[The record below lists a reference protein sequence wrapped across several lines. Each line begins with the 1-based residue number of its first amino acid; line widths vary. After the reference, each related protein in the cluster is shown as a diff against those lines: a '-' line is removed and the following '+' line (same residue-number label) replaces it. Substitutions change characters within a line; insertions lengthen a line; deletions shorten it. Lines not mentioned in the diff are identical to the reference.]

1 MSNDNLFHYHDGD
14 VYIYVLNKL
23 RKRGVNLDDICA
35 KAIAEQKKHGV
46 ETSMADARK
55 YLINLLH
62 KREVMNVILTGV
74 YLDEQ
79 AEKGLIDGPLQ
90 DIIES
95 DAPSFGL
102 DESFAFVITS
112 LFGSIAGTNFGAL
125 DVNKTG
131 KAKELDNSE
140 GHVNTFLDDIFSALV
155 ASLEAKLAH
164 EDF

>member
-1 MSNDNLFHYHDGD
+1 MSNDKSFHYHDGES
-14 VYIYVLNKL
+14 YIFVLNKL
-23 RKRGVNLDDICA
+23 KQRGVSLDDICA
-35 KAIAEQKKHGV
+35 KAIEEQKKHGV
-46 ETSMADARK
+46 ESSESEARK

-62 KREVMNVILTGV
+62 KREIMNVIMVGI

-90 DIIES
+90 DIIAS

-131 KAKELDNSE
+131 KAKELDNSK
-140 GHVNTFLDDIFSALV
+140 GRVNTFLDDIFSALV

>member
-1 MSNDNLFHYHDGD
+1 MANKQSFHYNDGEA
-14 VYIYVLNKL
+14 YIFVLKKL
-23 RKRGVNLDDICA
+23 KQRGIDLEDICE
-35 KAIAEQKKHGV
+35 KAIEEQKKHGV
-46 ETSMADARK
+46 ESSLADTRK

-62 KREVMNVILTGV
+62 KREIMNVIMTGI

-79 AEKGLIDGPLQ
+79 AEKGLIEGPLQ
-90 DIIES
+90 DIIAS
-95 DAPSFGL
+95 DASAFGL

-112 LFGSIAGTNFGAL
+112 LFGSIAGTNFGSL

-131 KAKELDNSE
+131 VAKKLDNSE

-155 ASLEAKLAH
+155 ASLEAKMAH

>member
-1 MSNDNLFHYHDGD
+1 MANKKSFHYNDGKT
-14 VYIYVLNKL
+14 YIFVIKKL
-23 RKRGVNLDDICA
+23 KQRGINLEDICE
-35 KAIAEQKKHGV
+35 KAIEEQKKHGV
-46 ETSMADARK
+46 ESSMADTRK

-62 KREVMNVILTGV
+62 KREIMNVIMTGI

-79 AEKGLIDGPLQ
+79 AEKGVIEGPLQ
-90 DIIES
+90 DIIAS
-95 DAPSFGL
+95 DAPAFGL

-112 LFGSIAGTNFGAL
+112 LFGSIAGTNFGSL

-131 KAKELDNSE
+131 VAKRLDNSE

-155 ASLEAKLAH
+155 ASLEAKMAH

>member
-1 MSNDNLFHYHDGD
+1 MSNKQTFHYEDGEA
-14 VYIYVLNKL
+14 YIFTVKKL
-23 RKRGVNLDDICA
+23 KQRGIDLEDICK
-35 KAIAEQKKHGV
+35 KAIEEQKKHGV
-46 ETSMADARK
+46 ETSLADARR

-62 KREVMNVILTGV
+62 KREIMNVIMVGI

-79 AEKGLIDGPLQ
+79 AEKGLLDGPLQ

-131 KAKELDNSE
+131 VAKELDNSN
-140 GHVNTFLDDIFSALV
+140 GRVNTFLDDIFSALV
-155 ASLEAKLAH
+155 ASLEAKIAH

>member
-1 MSNDNLFHYHDGD
+1 MSNKSTYHYHDGD
-14 VYIYVLNKL
+14 AYIFVLNKL
-23 RKRGVNLDDICA
+23 KQRGVALEDICQ
-35 KAIAEQKKHGV
+35 KAIEEQKKHGV

-62 KREVMNVILTGV
+62 KREIMNVIMVGI

-90 DIIES
+90 DIIGS

-155 ASLEAKLAH
+155 ASLEAKMAH
-164 EDF
+164 EGF

>member
-1 MSNDNLFHYHDGD
+1 MSNKPTYHYSDGEA
-14 VYIYVLNKL
+14 YIFVLNKL
-23 RKRGVNLDDICA
+23 EQRGINLEDICA
-35 KAIAEQKKHGV
+35 KAIEEQSKHGV
-46 ETSMADARK
+46 KSSMADARK

-62 KREVMNVILTGV
+62 KREIMNVIMTGI

-90 DIIES
+90 EIIAS
-95 DAPSFGL
+95 DAPSLGL

-112 LFGSIAGTNFGAL
+112 LFGSIACTNFGSL

-131 KAKELDNSE
+131 VAKRLDNSN

-155 ASLEAKLAH
+155 AALEAKLAH
-164 EDF
+164 EEF

>member
-1 MSNDNLFHYHDGD
+1 MSNKPNYHYNDGE
-14 VYIYVLNKL
+14 VYIFVLNKL
-23 RKRGVNLDDICA
+23 KKRGIDLGDICQ
-35 KAIAEQKKHGV
+35 KAIEEQKKHGV
-46 ETSMADARK
+46 ESSMADARR

-62 KREVMNVILTGV
+62 KREIMNVILTGI

-90 DIIES
+90 DVIES

-112 LFGSIAGTNFGAL
+112 LFGSIASTNFGAL

-131 KAKELDNSE
+131 KAKELDNSK

-155 ASLEAKLAH
+155 SSLEAKMAH
-164 EDF
+164 ESF

>member
-1 MSNDNLFHYHDGD
+1 MSNKQTFHYNDGEA
-14 VYIYVLNKL
+14 YVFILKKL
-23 RKRGVNLDDICA
+23 KQRGIDLEDICA
-35 KAIAEQKKHGV
+35 KAIEEQKKHGV
-46 ETSMADARK
+46 EVSMSDARK

-62 KREVMNVILTGV
+62 KREIMNVIMVGI

-79 AEKGLIDGPLQ
+79 AEKGLLEGPLQ
-90 DIIES
+90 DIVAS
-95 DAPSFGL
+95 DAPAFGL

-112 LFGSIAGTNFGAL
+112 LFGSIAGTNFGSL

-131 KAKELDNSE
+131 VAKKLDISE

-155 ASLEAKLAH
+155 ASLEAKMAH

>member
-1 MSNDNLFHYHDGD
+1 MSDKNNFHYRDEE
-14 VYIYVLNKL
+14 VYIFTIKKL
-23 RKRGVNLDDICA
+23 KQRGVSLEDICE
-35 KAIAEQKKHGV
+35 KAIEEQKKHGV
-46 ETSMADARK
+46 DSSLADARK

-62 KREVMNVILTGV
+62 KREIMNVIITGI

-90 DIIES
+90 DIVAS

-112 LFGSIAGTNFGAL
+112 LFGSIAGTNFGSL

-131 KAKELDNSE
+131 VAKELDNSE

-155 ASLEAKLAH
+155 ASLEAKIAH
-164 EDF
+164 EGF

>member
-1 MSNDNLFHYHDGD
+1 MSNNPSFHYHDGES
-14 VYIYVLNKL
+14 YIFVLNKL
-23 RKRGVNLDDICA
+23 KQRGVSLEDICA
-35 KAIAEQKKHGV
+35 KAIEEQKKHGV
-46 ETSMADARK
+46 ESSMAEARK

-62 KREVMNVILTGV
+62 KREVMNVIMVGI

-90 DIIES
+90 DVIKS

-131 KAKELDNSE
+131 KAKELDSSK
-140 GHVNTFLDDIFSALV
+140 GRVNTFLDDIFSALV
-155 ASLEAKLAH
+155 ASLEARMAH
-164 EDF
+164 ESF

>member
-1 MSNDNLFHYHDGD
+1 MSNKQTFHYEDGEA
-14 VYIYVLNKL
+14 YIFTLKKL
-23 RKRGVNLDDICA
+23 KQRGIALEDICA
-35 KAIAEQKKHGV
+35 KAIEEQKKHGV
-46 ETSMADARK
+46 ENSITDARRH
-55 YLINLLH
+55 LINLLH
-62 KREVMNVILTGV
+62 KREIMNVIMVGI

-90 DIIES
+90 EIIAS
-95 DAPSFGL
+95 DAPSLGL
-102 DESFAFVITS
+102 DESFAFIITS

-164 EDF
+164 ENF

>member
-1 MSNDNLFHYHDGD
+1 MSNNKSYHYEDGEA
-14 VYIYVLNKL
+14 YIFTIKKL
-23 RKRGVNLDDICA
+23 KQRGVSLEDICK
-35 KAIAEQKKHGV
+35 KAIEEQKKHGV
-46 ETSMADARK
+46 EASFGDTRR

-62 KREVMNVILTGV
+62 KREIMNVIMVGI

-79 AEKGLIDGPLQ
+79 AEKGLIEGPLQ
-90 DIIES
+90 DIIAS

-112 LFGSIAGTNFGAL
+112 LFGSIAGTNFGFL

-131 KAKELDNSE
+131 IAKQLDNSE
-140 GHVNTFLDDIFSALV
+140 GRVNTFLDDIFSALV
-155 ASLEAKLAH
+155 ASLEAKMAH

>member
-1 MSNDNLFHYHDGD
+1 MSNKPTYHYRDGEA
-14 VYIYVLNKL
+14 YVFTVKKL
-23 RKRGVNLDDICA
+23 KQRGIDLEDICK
-35 KAIAEQKKHGV
+35 KAIEEQKKHGV
-46 ETSMADARK
+46 ESSMGEVRK

-62 KREVMNVILTGV
+62 KREIMNVIMTGI

-79 AEKGLIDGPLQ
+79 AEKGLIEGPLQ
-90 DIIES
+90 DIVAS

-102 DESFAFVITS
+102 DENLAFVITS

-155 ASLEAKLAH
+155 ASLEAKMAH

>member
-1 MSNDNLFHYHDGD
+1 MNKQSYHYNDGEA
-14 VYIYVLNKL
+14 YVFTIKKL
-23 RKRGVNLDDICA
+23 KQRGIDLEDICT
-35 KAIAEQKKHGV
+35 KAIEEQKKHGV
-46 ETSMADARK
+46 ETSKADVRK

-62 KREVMNVILTGV
+62 KREVMNVIMVGI

-90 DIIES
+90 KIIES

-112 LFGSIAGTNFGAL
+112 LFGSIAGTNFGSL

-131 KAKELDNSE
+131 VAKELDNSE

-155 ASLEAKLAH
+155 ASLEAKMAH
-164 EDF
+164 EGF

>member
-1 MSNDNLFHYHDGD
+1 MSNKPTYHYNDGEA
-14 VYIYVLNKL
+14 YIFVIKKL
-23 RKRGVNLDDICA
+23 KQRGIDLEDICT
-35 KAIAEQKKHGV
+35 KAIEEQKKHGV
-46 ETSMADARK
+46 ESSMAEARK

-62 KREVMNVILTGV
+62 KREIMNVIMTGI

-95 DAPSFGL
+95 DAPAFGL
-102 DESFAFVITS
+102 DESFAFTITS
-112 LFGSIAGTNFGAL
+112 LFGSIASTNFGSL

-131 KAKELDNSE
+131 VAKELDNSD
-140 GHVNTFLDDIFSALV
+140 GRVNTFLDDIFSALV
-155 ASLEAKLAH
+155 ASLEAKMAH

>member
-1 MSNDNLFHYHDGD
+1 MSNDKSYHYNDGEA
-14 VYIYVLNKL
+14 YIFVIKKL
-23 RKRGVNLDDICA
+23 KQRGIDLKDICA
-35 KAIAEQKKHGV
+35 KAIEEQKKHGV

-62 KREVMNVILTGV
+62 KREIMNVIMTGI

-79 AEKGLIDGPLQ
+79 AEKGLIEGPLQ
-90 DIIES
+90 DIVAS

-112 LFGSIAGTNFGAL
+112 LFGSIAGSNFGAL

-155 ASLEAKLAH
+155 ASLEAKMAH
-164 EDF
+164 EEF

>member
-1 MSNDNLFHYHDGD
+1 MSNKQNFHYHDGD
-14 VYIYVLNKL
+14 AYVFTLKKL
-23 RKRGVNLDDICA
+23 KQRGVNLDDICV
-35 KAIAEQKKHGV
+35 KAIEEQKKHGV
-46 ETSMADARK
+46 VSNMADARK
-55 YLINLLH
+55 CLINLLR
-62 KREVMNVILTGV
+62 KREIMNVIMTGI

-90 DIIES
+90 DIIAS
-95 DAPSFGL
+95 DAPSLGL

-164 EDF
+164 ENF

>member
-1 MSNDNLFHYHDGD
+1 MANKQSFHYNVGEA
-14 VYIYVLNKL
+14 YVFTLKEL
-23 RKRGVNLDDICA
+23 KQRGVDLEDICA
-35 KAIAEQKKHGV
+35 KAIEEQKKHGV
-46 ETSMADARK
+46 ETSMTDARK
-55 YLINLLH
+55 HLINLLH
-62 KREVMNVILTGV
+62 KREIMNVIMTGI

-95 DAPSFGL
+95 DAPSLGL

-155 ASLEAKLAH
+155 ASLEAKMAH
-164 EDF
+164 ESF

>member
-1 MSNDNLFHYHDGD
+1 MSNKQNYHYNDGE
-14 VYIYVLNKL
+14 VYIFVLNKL
-23 RKRGVNLDDICA
+23 KKRGIDLEDICQ
-35 KAIAEQKKHGV
+35 KAIEEQKKHSV
-46 ETSMADARK
+46 ESSMADARR

-62 KREVMNVILTGV
+62 KREIMNVIMVGI

-79 AEKGLIDGPLQ
+79 AEKRLIEGPLQ
-90 DIIES
+90 DVIAS

-112 LFGSIAGTNFGAL
+112 LFGSIASTNFGFL

-131 KAKELDNSE
+131 VAKELDNSK

-155 ASLEAKLAH
+155 ASLEAKMAH
-164 EDF
+164 EEF

>member
-1 MSNDNLFHYHDGD
+1 MSNKSNYHYRDGEAYVFTVKKLKQRGINLE
-14 VYIYVLNKL
+14 
-23 RKRGVNLDDICA
+23 DICK
-35 KAIAEQKKHGV
+35 KAIEEQKKHGV
-46 ETSMADARK
+46 STSMADAKK

-62 KREVMNVILTGV
+62 KREIMNVIMVGI

-79 AEKGLIDGPLQ
+79 AEKGLLEGPLQ

-95 DAPSFGL
+95 DAPAFGL

-112 LFGSIAGTNFGAL
+112 LFGSIAGTNFGSL

-140 GHVNTFLDDIFSALV
+140 GRVNTFLDDIFSALV
-155 ASLEAKLAH
+155 ASLEAKMAH
-164 EDF
+164 TEF

>member
-1 MSNDNLFHYHDGD
+1 MANKQSFHYEDGN
-14 VYIYVLNKL
+14 VYIFVLKKL
-23 RKRGVNLDDICA
+23 KQRGIALEDICV
-35 KAIAEQKKHGV
+35 KAIEEQKKHGV

-55 YLINLLH
+55 YLINILH
-62 KREVMNVILTGV
+62 KREVMNVIMVGI

-79 AEKGLIDGPLQ
+79 AEKGLLDGPLQ

-95 DAPSFGL
+95 DAPSLGL

-131 KAKELDNSE
+131 KAKELDNSD
-140 GHVNTFLDDIFSALV
+140 GRVNTFLDDIFSALV

-164 EDF
+164 ESF

>member
-1 MSNDNLFHYHDGD
+1 MNKQSYHYNDGEAFVFTIKKLKQRGINLE
-14 VYIYVLNKL
+14 
-23 RKRGVNLDDICA
+23 DICK
-35 KAIAEQKKHGV
+35 KAIEEQKKHGV
-46 ETSMADARK
+46 STSMADAGE
-55 YLINLLH
+55 YLINLLR
-62 KREVMNVILTGV
+62 KREIMNVIMTGI

-79 AEKGLIDGPLQ
+79 AEKGLLDGPLQ

-131 KAKELDNSE
+131 VAKELDNSN

-155 ASLEAKLAH
+155 ASLEAKMAH
-164 EDF
+164 EEF

>member
-1 MSNDNLFHYHDGD
+1 MSNKPTYHYHDGD
-14 VYIYVLNKL
+14 AYIFVLNKL
-23 RKRGVNLDDICA
+23 KQRGVALEDICQ
-35 KAIAEQKKHGV
+35 KAIEEQKKHGV

-62 KREVMNVILTGV
+62 KREIMNVIMVGI

-90 DIIES
+90 DIIGS

-131 KAKELDNSE
+131 KAKELDTSE
-140 GHVNTFLDDIFSALV
+140 GRVNTFLDDIFSALV

>member
-1 MSNDNLFHYHDGD
+1 MNSKQAFHYSDGES
-14 VYIYVLNKL
+14 YIFVLNKL

-46 ETSMADARK
+46 ETSMADAKK

-62 KREVMNVILTGV
+62 KREVMNVILTGI

-90 DIIES
+90 EIIAS

-112 LFGSIAGTNFGAL
+112 LFGSIAGTNFGVL

>member
-1 MSNDNLFHYHDGD
+1 MSNKQSFHYNDGEA
-14 VYIYVLNKL
+14 YVFTVKKL
-23 RKRGVNLDDICA
+23 KQRGIDLEDICN
-35 KAIAEQKKHGV
+35 KAIEEQKKHGI
-46 ETSMADARK
+46 ETSLASARK

-62 KREVMNVILTGV
+62 KREIMNVIMVGI

-79 AEKGLIDGPLQ
+79 AEKGLMEEPLQ
-90 DIIES
+90 NIIAS

-112 LFGSIAGTNFGAL
+112 LFGSIAGTNFGSL

-131 KAKELDNSE
+131 VAKELDNSE

-155 ASLEAKLAH
+155 ASLEAKMAH
-164 EDF
+164 EGF

>member
-1 MSNDNLFHYHDGD
+1 MANKSSYHYNDGEA
-14 VYIYVLNKL
+14 YVFTVTKL
-23 RKRGVNLDDICA
+23 KQRGINLDDICK
-35 KAIAEQKKHGV
+35 KAIEEQKKHGV
-46 ETSMADARK
+46 ESSLADARR

-62 KREVMNVILTGV
+62 KREIMNVIMVGI

-79 AEKGLIDGPLQ
+79 AEKGSLDGPLQ

-131 KAKELDNSE
+131 VAKELDNSN
-140 GHVNTFLDDIFSALV
+140 GRVNTFLDDIFSALV
-155 ASLEAKLAH
+155 ASLEAKMAH
-164 EDF
+164 EGF